1 MAERIE
7 QYLDEVGAQV
17 RWKRVRPALKRELRT
32 HLEEQTEAY
41 LAEGMAEDAAE
52 AEAVRQ
58 MGDAEAVG
66 LALDAVHRPKKQ
78 TAILLFAGLAIVLG
92 MYLRT
97 EWIGSS
103 LAFALASGVLACG
116 ALFGGYYLDYRR
128 LSRYAWYIYGAVF
141 VLGAICVY
149 QTTFMGPGAPRML
162 GITVGDTSEYAALL
176 YPAAYALAVYALGF
190 ALLAALKTD
199 GVIYRQQE
207 IAWNHLGK
215 KSVTNNLTIPIVC
228 RGQFVG
234 SVQLSRDVTNMG
246 RSGRTVQRAREE
258 SSAPAAT
265 GARYTLEDIVGQSP
279 EIQEVRRLIQRIA
292 NSSSSVLVYGETGT
306 GKELVVSSIHNA
318 SYRKDKTFMPI
329 NCAALPESILESLL
343 FGTRRGAF
351 TGAEDRVGLIEECS
365 GGTIYLDE
373 INSMPLKLQSKL
385 LRVLDTKTVM
395 ALGASK
401 PKEVDIRIVASV
413 NRSPEQLMQNKEML
427 PDLFYRLNAI
437 HIRVPPL
444 RSRPGDIELLAQ
456 HFLDSY
462 NRQLGKQNNGIS
474 PEAMELLK
482 TYHWPGNVR
491 ELEHTIEAALN
502 LTDGSRELR
511 VEDIPAYFFSP
522 AGASAAASGAAN
534 TRSVPNVPL
543 REAVADYERGLIRQA
558 LQEAKGNIDRAAAL
572 LQIPRT
578 TLYSRMSKLG
588 LR

>member
-1 MAERIE
+1 MSSS
-7 QYLDEVGAQV
+7 D
-17 RWKRVRPALKRELRT
+17 ALKWLNENFNFVDSVTIIDHSGTIIAKQRFNPRYT
-32 HLEEQTEAY
+32 DEEN
-41 LAEGMAEDAAE
+41 DADN
-52 AEAVRQ
+52 Q
-58 MGDAEAVG
+58 
-66 LALDAVHRPKKQ
+66 
-78 TAILLFAGLAIVLG
+78 
-92 MYLRT
+92 
-97 EWIGSS
+97 W
-103 LAFALASGVLACG
+103 
-116 ALFGGYYLDYRR
+116 
-128 LSRYAWYIYGAVF
+128 
-141 VLGAICVY
+141 
-149 QTTFMGPGAPRML
+149 
-162 GITVGDTSEYAALL
+162 
-176 YPAAYALAVYALGF
+176 ALGKNLLEVF
-190 ALLAALKTD
+190 PGQNFQSSALLAALKTD

-246 RSGRTVQRAREE
+246 RSGRAAPRI
-258 SSAPAAT
+258 SSAST
-265 GARYTLEDIVGQSP
+265 GARYTVEDIVGQSP

-343 FGTRRGAF
+343 FGTHRGAF
-351 TGAEDRVGLIEECS
+351 TGAEDRAGLIEECS

-395 ALGASK
+395 PLGATK
-401 PKEVDIRIVASV
+401 PKDVDIRIVASV

-427 PDLFYRLNAI
+427 PDLFFRLNAI

-444 RSRPGDIELLAQ
+444 RSRPEDIELLVH

-462 NRQLGKQNNGIS
+462 NRQLGKQNHGIS
-474 PEAMELLK
+474 PEAMALLK
-482 TYHWPGNVR
+482 TYSWPGNVR

-502 LTDGSRELR
+502 LTDGSQELQ
-511 VEDIPAYFFSP
+511 VADIPAYFFSLS
-522 AGASAAASGAAN
+522 GAAESVASSAAGTDASGA
-534 TRSVPNVPL
+534 PNIPL

>member
-1 MAERIE
+1 MSSS
-7 QYLDEVGAQV
+7 D
-17 RWKRVRPALKRELRT
+17 ALKWLNENFNFVDSVTIIDHSGTIIAKQRFNPRYT
-32 HLEEQTEAY
+32 DEEN
-41 LAEGMAEDAAE
+41 DADN
-52 AEAVRQ
+52 Q
-58 MGDAEAVG
+58 
-66 LALDAVHRPKKQ
+66 
-78 TAILLFAGLAIVLG
+78 
-92 MYLRT
+92 
-97 EWIGSS
+97 W
-103 LAFALASGVLACG
+103 
-116 ALFGGYYLDYRR
+116 
-128 LSRYAWYIYGAVF
+128 
-141 VLGAICVY
+141 
-149 QTTFMGPGAPRML
+149 
-162 GITVGDTSEYAALL
+162 
-176 YPAAYALAVYALGF
+176 ALGKNLLEVF
-190 ALLAALKTD
+190 PGQNFQSSALLAALKTD

-246 RSGRTVQRAREE
+246 RSGRAAPRI
-258 SSAPAAT
+258 SSAST
-265 GARYTLEDIVGQSP
+265 GARYTVEDIVGQSP

-343 FGTRRGAF
+343 FGTHRGAF
-351 TGAEDRVGLIEECS
+351 TGAEDRAGLIEECS

-395 ALGASK
+395 PLGATK
-401 PKEVDIRIVASV
+401 PKDVDIRIVASV

-427 PDLFYRLNAI
+427 PDLFFRLNAI

-444 RSRPGDIELLAQ
+444 RSRPEDIELLVH
-456 HFLDSY
+456 HFLESY
-462 NRQLGKQNNGIS
+462 NRQLGKQNHGIS
-474 PEAMELLK
+474 PEAMALLK
-482 TYHWPGNVR
+482 TYSWPGNVR

-502 LTDGSRELR
+502 LTDGSQELQ
-511 VEDIPAYFFSP
+511 VADIPAYFFSLS
-522 AGASAAASGAAN
+522 GAAESVASSAAGTDASGA
-534 TRSVPNVPL
+534 PNIPL